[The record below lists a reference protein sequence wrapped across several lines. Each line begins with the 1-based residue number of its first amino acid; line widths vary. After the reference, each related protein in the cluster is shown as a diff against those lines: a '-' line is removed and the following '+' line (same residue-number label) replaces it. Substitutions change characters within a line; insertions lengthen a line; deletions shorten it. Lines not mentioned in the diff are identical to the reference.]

1 MDCWRNKVTKFQ
13 KFLTGLEILERYNND
28 CIISTKKQ
36 DLDEVYECN
45 VLQELD
51 LYDVSYLKKLGWRF
65 EMNFN
70 DTYTKGVYQF

>member
-1 MDCWRNKVTKFQ
+1 MTKFQ